1 MILAILQARM
11 SSSRLPGKVLA
22 EVEGMPMIGRQV
34 ERLLRCRRID
44 RLVVATSQ
52 EAEDD
57 ALARYCEEDLGLG
70 VWRGELADVLGRF
83 QGAARKFGPAEHVV
97 RLTAD
102 CPLCDP
108 GVVDAVVDLHLAGG
122 FDYTSNTPAHRTF
135 PHGLDAEIMRA
146 GVLQTACLEAE
157 EAYEREHVTAFIYRR
172 PDRFQ
177 LGFLS
182 QETDLS
188 QLRWTVDYP
197 ADLAFVREVYRVLL
211 PTRPAFSMED
221 VLALP
226 VRSAPLP

>member
-11 SSSRLPGKVLA
+11 SSSRLPGKVMA

-34 ERLLRCRRID
+34 ERLRRSRRIE

-52 EAEDD
+52 EPEDD
-57 ALARYCEEDLGLG
+57 VLARYCVVSLGLG
-70 VWRGELADVLGRF
+70 VWRGELSDVLGRF
-83 QGAARKFGPAEHVV
+83 EGAARHFGPADHVV

-108 GVVDAVVDLHLAGG
+108 GVIDAVADLHLAGG
-122 FDYTSNTPAHRTF
+122 FDYTSNTPERRTF

-146 GVLQTACLEAE
+146 GVLEAAARE
-157 EAYEREHVTAFIYRR
+157 AQAAYEREHVTAFIYRR
-172 PDRFQ
+172 PERFS

-182 QETDLS
+182 QAEDLS

-197 ADLAFVREVYRVLL
+197 ADLAFVREVYRALL